1 MLVTSSRA
9 TPAAAQS
16 PRERRGRRAR
26 GSCPAVD
33 RDLAVAD
40 VDRDDELRRRTA
52 RAAAARNAGESAAV
66 PDHDAVGAGGDRRGD
81 RVVGAIAAADLERE
95 PAGGGDALDETERR
109 RTPLNAPSRSTR
121 CSRRAPS
128 AAEPPRELD
137 RVAALDRHGLPT
149 SLREADDASL
159 EDVDRR
165 ENVEVLVLTRY
176 HAIMYEWPRTTDDVT
191 TIECERSSPVDLV
204 DGIDELAAAIRTLR
218 TTDEVTRFLRDLCTR
233 AELEALVAPVA
244 DGAAAR
250 RGRAVSRDRRA
261 GADLDGDRDARG
273 AVGAARHRRL
283 PDRAR
288 AGEAAMSA
296 FTRAGENGRLT
307 LAVPAKGRMA
317 EPTLRLC
324 ADAGLSFETT
334 ERSLVVPC
342 ANAPVD
348 LLLVRPSDIP
358 EYVQDGVVHLGVT
371 GANLVVEAQADVVT
385 LAELGFARCT
395 LQAAV
400 PNDAP
405 QTSIADL
412 DGLRVATAYPVSTK
426 MLLDERGIEAELVPV
441 SGSVEATPRL
451 GLADAI
457 VDLVSTGST
466 ASANGLRLI
475 GTLLSSQAVLIGGR
489 GAVEEQHDLVERL
502 ELMLSGVVAA
512 RRRRYVMMNATTET
526 LPAIRAVL
534 PSMGAPT
541 VLDAGRR
548 GRRSPCTPPSPPTTS
563 GRCCPRCATPVR
575 RRSSSCPIERL
586 VP

>member
-1 MLVTSSRA
+1 M
-9 TPAAAQS
+9 
-16 PRERRGRRAR
+16 
-26 GSCPAVD
+26 
-33 RDLAVAD
+33 
-40 VDRDDELRRRTA
+40 
-52 RAAAARNAGESAAV
+52 
-66 PDHDAVGAGGDRRGD
+66 
-81 RVVGAIAAADLERE
+81 
-95 PAGGGDALDETERR
+95 
-109 RTPLNAPSRSTR
+109 
-121 CSRRAPS
+121 
-128 AAEPPRELD
+128 
-137 RVAALDRHGLPT
+137 
-149 SLREADDASL
+149 
-159 EDVDRR
+159 
-165 ENVEVLVLTRY
+165 
-176 HAIMYEWPRTTDDVT
+176 
-191 TIECERSSPVDLV
+191 
-204 DGIDELAAAIRTLR
+204 
-218 TTDEVTRFLRDLCTR
+218 TRFLRDLCTR
-233 AELEALVAPVA
+233 AELEALVHRWQT
-244 DGAAAR
+244 AR
-250 RGRAVSRDRRA
+250 LLDEGVPYLEIAERVP
-261 GADLDGDRDARG
+261 DLDGHRDPRG
-273 AVGAARHRRL
+273 AVGQARHRRL

-371 GANLVVEAQADVVT
+371 GANLVVEAKADVVT

-405 QTSIADL
+405 QAAIADL
-412 DGLRVATAYPVSTK
+412 GGLRVATAYPVSTK

-489 GAVEEQHDLVERL
+489 GR
-502 ELMLSGVVAA
+502 GRGAA
-512 RRRRYVMMNATTET
+512 RSRRAAGADALRRRRGAPPALRDDERDDRDAARDPRRAARAWARRPCSRWPSEGAIAVHAAVAADDVWSL
-526 LPAIRAVL
+526 LPALR
-534 PSMGAPT
+534 
-541 VLDAGRR
+541 DAGA
-548 GRRSPCTPPSPPTTS
+548 TS
-563 GRCCPRCATPVR
+563 ILVL
-575 RRSSSCPIERL
+575 PIERL

>member
-1 MLVTSSRA
+1 
-9 TPAAAQS
+9 
-16 PRERRGRRAR
+16 
-26 GSCPAVD
+26 
-33 RDLAVAD
+33 
-40 VDRDDELRRRTA
+40 
-52 RAAAARNAGESAAV
+52 
-66 PDHDAVGAGGDRRGD
+66 
-81 RVVGAIAAADLERE
+81 
-95 PAGGGDALDETERR
+95 
-109 RTPLNAPSRSTR
+109 
-121 CSRRAPS
+121 
-128 AAEPPRELD
+128 
-137 RVAALDRHGLPT
+137 
-149 SLREADDASL
+149 
-159 EDVDRR
+159 
-165 ENVEVLVLTRY
+165 
-176 HAIMYEWPRTTDDVT
+176 
-191 TIECERSSPVDLV
+191 
-204 DGIDELAAAIRTLR
+204 
-218 TTDEVTRFLRDLCTR
+218 
-233 AELEALVAPVA
+233 
-244 DGAAAR
+244 
-250 RGRAVSRDRRA
+250 
-261 GADLDGDRDARG
+261 
-273 AVGAARHRRL
+273 
-283 PDRAR
+283 
-288 AGEAAMSA
+288 MSA

-371 GANLVVEAQADVVT
+371 GANLVVEANADVVT

-475 GTLLSSQAVLIGGR
+475 GTLALLPGSPDR
-489 GAVEEQHDLVERL
+489 RP
-502 ELMLSGVVAA
+502 
-512 RRRRYVMMNATTET
+512 RRRRGAARPRRTPRADALRRRRGSTEA
-526 LPAIRAVL
+526 LRDDERDDRDAARDSRRA
-534 PSMGAPT
+534 PEHGRAHRAR
-541 VLDAGRR
+541 AGRR
-548 GRRSPCTPPSPPTTS
+548 GGDRRAR
-563 GRCCPRCATPVR
+563 RCRCR
-575 RRSSSCPIERL
+575 
-586 VP
+586 